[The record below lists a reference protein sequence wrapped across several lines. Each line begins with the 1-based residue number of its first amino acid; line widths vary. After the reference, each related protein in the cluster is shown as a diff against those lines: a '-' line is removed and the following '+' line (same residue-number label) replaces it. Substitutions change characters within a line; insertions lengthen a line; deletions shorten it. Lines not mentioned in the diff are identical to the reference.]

1 MKQTTN
7 EIDSFRDQ
15 IKSLKSTVF
24 QLHEKVSIIIENI
37 IRFHEHCHLLVI
49 FIMAMCLLTLMKILP
64 CQCITV
70 VPILIN

>member
-37 IRFHEHCHLLVI
+37 IRFHEHCH
-49 FIMAMCLLTLMKILP
+49 
-64 CQCITV
+64 
-70 VPILIN
+70 